1 MNRNRDDR
9 PRPWQSRLRFLAL
22 AIGALVGVVGVEAIL
37 RTLPVSGALRTTAV
51 NARNPVI
58 RFEPGRE
65 ITWSRDW
72 NFSLVNRVK
81 FNNYGFVSDFDYDPE
96 ATSPLLAV
104 IGDSYVEALMVPFP
118 ETCAGR
124 LAAALPGA
132 RVYPF
137 GRSGAPLSQYLV
149 FAEYARTTFRPDA
162 VAIVVVSNDYDES
175 LVRYGRKA
183 GMHQFLDRGDGGL
196 VLERSDLERG
206 PLYAWAR
213 RSALARYLAVN
224 LNLLNLGST
233 MRHAIQGPPDR
244 RGRESASKRAV
255 DAFLARLPAAA
266 GLAPDRITFVVDG
279 VRPALYGG
287 GEGTRAEDGYEDAMR
302 RYFMRH
308 AAQRGYAVIDME
320 PLFVERYRMHGQR
333 FEWPHDGHWNAL
345 GHGVC
350 ADALLRSLAPLHDLH
365 R

>member
-9 PRPWQSRLRFLAL
+9 PRPRQSRLRFLAL
-22 AIGALVGVVGVEAIL
+22 AIGALAGIAGVEAIL

-72 NFSLVNRVK
+72 NFSLVNQVK
-81 FNNYGFVSDFDYDPE
+81 FNNYGFVSDLDYDPE

-104 IGDSYVEALMVPFP
+104 IGDSYVEALMVPFR

-124 LAAALPGA
+124 VAAALPGA

-149 FAEYARTTFRPDA
+149 FADYARTTFRPDA

-175 LVRYGRKA
+175 LIRYGRKA
-183 GMHQFLDRGDGGL
+183 GMHQFLERDDGRL
-196 VLERSDLERG
+196 VLERSDLEQG
-206 PLYAWAR
+206 PLYRWAR

-233 MRHAIQGPPDR
+233 IRYAIQKPDR
-244 RGRESASKRAV
+244 RGRESESKRAV
-255 DAFLARLPAAA
+255 DAFLNRLPAVA

-279 VRPALYGG
+279 GRPALYGG
-287 GEGTRAEDGYEDAMR
+287 GEGRRAEDGYEDVMR

-308 AAQRGYAVIDME
+308 AARRGYPVIDME
-320 PLFVERYRMHGQR
+320 PPFVQHYRMHGQR
-333 FEWPHDGHWNAL
+333 FEWPQDAHWNAL

-350 ADALLRSLAPLHDLH
+350 ADALLRSLAPLHHLD